1 MANLLEVKDLTK
13 KYYAGTVE
21 NKVVD
26 SVNLKV
32 EEGEFLII
40 MGASGS
46 GKTSLLHLVAGID
59 DYDEGTIRYTRSS

>member
-1 MANLLEVKDLTK
+1 MANLLEVKNLTK

-32 EEGEFLII
+32 EEGEFVII

-46 GKTSLLHLVAGID
+46 GKQVCCIL
-59 DYDEGTIRYTRSS
+59 